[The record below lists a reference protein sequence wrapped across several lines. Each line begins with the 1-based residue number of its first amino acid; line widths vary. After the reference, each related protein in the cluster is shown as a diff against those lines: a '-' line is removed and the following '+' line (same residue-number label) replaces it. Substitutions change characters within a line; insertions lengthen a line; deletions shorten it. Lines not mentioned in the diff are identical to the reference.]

1 MKMMTITMT
10 PRTMGQRMLFTA
22 VVVLTA
28 LVCSY
33 WLDLALESAVA
44 VLLLL
49 ELAVVLVA
57 FYCEGKYAY
66 IAAIIGAVCFNF
78 LFTIPRYSLV
88 MWRQDDIINLLMF
101 IVVALLTSRLAE
113 RYKRQQD
120 ALKQAQL
127 RNQILLSVSH
137 DLRTPLATIIGTLS
151 TLKEYQALLSKVE
164 TDELLDSATQE
175 SHRLHQYIE
184 NLLQATKLQHGA
196 LKVNKE
202 EESLLQVVSLVLSRL
217 GERASRVVIEA
228 KQPLPTLSLSSSLIA
243 QALFNVVDNALRY
256 SPLDTQVTLHLYSQQ
271 NSVVLDVQDQGI
283 GFSVEQAEQMFE
295 LFYSQKGLKH
305 NDSGTGL
312 GLAVAR
318 GLIAAHQGTI
328 EAIAQPEGS
337 VFRITL
343 PMTSGEPHCGA

>member
-1 MKMMTITMT
+1 MNKMTISMT
-10 PRTMGQRMLFTA
+10 PTTIGQRWLFTA
-22 VVVLTA
+22 IIVSTA

-33 WLDLALESAVA
+33 GLDVALESAVA

-57 FYCEGKYAY
+57 FYCDGKYAF

-78 LFTIPRYSLV
+78 LFTIPRFSLV
-88 MWRQDDIINLLMF
+88 MWRQDDIINLLVF
-101 IVVALLTSRLAE
+101 IGVALLTSQLAE

-151 TLKEYQALLSKVE
+151 TLREYQALLSKVE

-202 EESLLQVVSLVLSRL
+202 EESLLQVVSLVLARL
-217 GERASRVVIEA
+217 GERASRVVVDN
-228 KQPLPTLSLSSSLIA
+228 KQPLPMLSLSSSLIS

-256 SPLDTQVTLHLYSQQ
+256 SPLDSIVTLSLYLEG
-271 NSVVLDVQDQGI
+271 NAVILDVKDQGI
-283 GFSVEQAEQMFE
+283 GFSPEQAEQMFE

-318 GLIAAHQGTI
+318 GLIAAHQGSI
-328 EAIAQPEGS
+328 EAIAQQEGS
-337 VFRITL
+337 TFRITL
-343 PMTSGEPHCGA
+343 PIQSGVTHCGA